1 MTSRVQ
7 VIYEVASRLG
17 FNPSLKGADVADQWL
32 IDVVEGANRLEPAR
46 ALDLGCGGGRNTLYL
61 ARHGWDAIGI
71 DMLTAAVD
79 KARSAA
85 VGPAASARFVQGDV
99 TRLEDLAI
107 GDGYSL
113 INDSGCYYGLA
124 ENQRDAFAA
133 GVTRVAAPGALLL
146 MAGFTKIPG
155 IVPGI
160 SEQDL
165 RRHFPG
171 WELRRSAVVPV
182 SEIQRHTRIPFPLRA
197 AMNGGRLRI
206 LRFELTRTGESW
218 GQNGVFST

>member
-1 MTSRVQ
+1 MTTRVK

-165 RRHFPG
+165 RRRFPG

-206 LRFELTRTGESW
+206 LRFELTRTGESC

>member
-1 MTSRVQ
+1 MTSRVK
-7 VIYEVASRLG
+7 VVYEAASRLG
-17 FNPSLKGADVADQWL
+17 LNPSLKAADVADEWL
-32 IDVVEGANRLEPAR
+32 IDVVEGPDRREPAR
-46 ALDLGCGGGRNTLYL
+46 ALDLGCGGGRNTRYL

-85 VGPAASARFVQGDV
+85 VGPAASARFLQGDV
-99 TRLEDLAI
+99 TRLEDLDI

-124 ENQRDAFAA
+124 DNQRDAYAA

-155 IVPGI
+155 LIPGI
-160 SEQDL
+160 SEEDL
-165 RRHFPG
+165 RRRFLG
-171 WELRRSAVVPV
+171 WRLETSAVVTV
-182 SEIQRHTRIPFPLRA
+182 NVIERHTRIPFPLRA
-197 AMNGGRLRI
+197 AMNSGRLRI
-206 LRFELTRTGESW
+206 LRFELTRLTR
-218 GQNGVFST
+218 

>member
-1 MTSRVQ
+1 MASRVK

-17 FNPSLKGADVADQWL
+17 LNPSLRGADIPDQWL
-32 IDVVEGANRLEPAR
+32 IDVVEGADRREPAR

-85 VGPAASARFVQGDV
+85 VGPAASARFLQGDI
-99 TRLEDLAI
+99 TRLEDLDI
-107 GDGYSL
+107 GDGHSL

-124 ENQRDAFAA
+124 DNQRDAYAA

-155 IVPGI
+155 VFPGI
-160 SEQDL
+160 SEEDL
-165 RRHFPG
+165 RRRFPG
-171 WELRRSAVVPV
+171 WELRLSAVVPV
-182 SEIQRHTRIPFPLRA
+182 GDIQRHTRIPFPLKV
-197 AMNGGRLRI
+197 AMNSGRLQI
-206 LRFELTRTGESW
+206 LRFELTRNGES
-218 GQNGVFST
+218 